1 MRCGWRPKELSVSWC
16 CDTHGHQPGTHT
28 VLVGYVLDSFA
39 HRFDP
44 TVVLFYETFNRRVS
58 RLLIP
63 AEGFS

>member
-1 MRCGWRPKELSVSWC
+1 MSVSWC
-16 CDTHGHQPGTHT
+16 CEYLDHQPETHT
-28 VLVGYVLDSFA
+28 VLFGYVLDIFA
-39 HRFDP
+39 RLYDP